1 MLARDGVLLGWRWVF
16 LKGNWLRRAAR
27 IGVDGGV
34 ELSKGRLSLFIAQK
48 SASVMGRVLLLGGNP
63 LHRSDAKVQHP
74 LCEVADM
81 RALVASFIWGK
92 GAELGKFHA
101 LK

>member
-1 MLARDGVLLGWRWVF
+1 MVALGLPKR
-16 LKGNWLRRAAR
+16 
-27 IGVDGGV
+27 
-34 ELSKGRLSLFIAQK
+34 RLSLFIAQK

-92 GAELGKFHA
+92 GADLGKFHA

>member
-1 MLARDGVLLGWRWVF
+1 
-16 LKGNWLRRAAR
+16 
-27 IGVDGGV
+27 
-34 ELSKGRLSLFIAQK
+34 
-48 SASVMGRVLLLGGNP
+48 MGRVLLLGGNP

-92 GAELGKFHA
+92 GVELGKFHA